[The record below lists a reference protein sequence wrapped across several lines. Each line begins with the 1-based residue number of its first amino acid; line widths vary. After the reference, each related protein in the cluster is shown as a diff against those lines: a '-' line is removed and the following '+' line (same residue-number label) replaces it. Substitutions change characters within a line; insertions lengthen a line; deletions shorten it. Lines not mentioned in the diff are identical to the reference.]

1 MKESKNLSTPYSP
14 IQLLKEE
21 IDLRYKITMY
31 KKLHKQ
37 FLYSCFEKHNFD
49 LLYETVEDLI
59 VE

>member
-1 MKESKNLSTPYSP
+1 MKESKNLSTNYNP

-21 IDLRYKITMY
+21 IDLRYRMTMY

-49 LLYETVEDLI
+49 MLYETVEDMF